1 MKFFNRDSFSPM
13 LLPIKSHLFI
23 FVLFV
28 LLAGCAHQHPLNLSI
43 AKDRVTRYYE
53 GGHYDKD
60 LDAIVKRS
68 IKYFK
73 KISTRYNA
81 AVVFDID
88 ETVLS
93 EYVREKSISFG
104 YVPKLSHEWIMR
116 ADAPAIPQVKRL
128 YDYLVKRGFKIIFLT
143 GRKYDE
149 YDASMK
155 NLESQ
160 GFTTVEKLIVRQ
172 KDEEKLTAQAYKT
185 ANRKKLAQEG
195 YRIVGTVG
203 DQRSDFL
210 GGHTGHKVKIPNF
223 RYCIQ

>member
-13 LLPIKSHLFI
+13 VFPRRSHLFI
-23 FVLFV
+23 FVLLV

-43 AKDRVTRYYE
+43 AKDRVARYYE
-53 GGHYDKD
+53 EGHYDRD
-60 LDAIVKRS
+60 LETIVKQS
-68 IKYFK
+68 IKHFK
-73 KISTRYNA
+73 KRSARYNA

-128 YDYLVKRGFKIIFLT
+128 YDYLVNRGFKIIFLT

-149 YDASMK
+149 YDASIK
-155 NLESQ
+155 NLKNQ
-160 GFTTVEKLIVRQ
+160 GFATIEKLIVRQ
-172 KDEEKLTAQAYKT
+172 KDEAALSAQIYKT
-185 ANRKKLAQEG
+185 AHRKKLVQEG
-195 YRIVGTVG
+195 YRIVGTIG
-203 DQRSDFL
+203 DQRSDL
-210 GGHTGHKVKIPNF
+210 VGGHTGHKIKIPNF
-223 RYCIQ
+223 RYCIS